1 MTNTFNKLACLKE
14 IGSIEHRI
22 ADTTLSPALR
32 RDIIERHVTNL
43 ICDLIYVGNE
53 SAKFGGILERL
64 ANRHTSDTEILAGCA
79 LLRSLIPMTL
89 GAVPAGNMIRLPGGV
104 LVTKRKGGLE
114 LANCRMLEHP
124 APDTPVTVINH

>member
-1 MTNTFNKLACLKE
+1 MTTYNKLACIKE
-14 IGSIEHRI
+14 IGAIEHRL
-22 ADTTLSPALR
+22 ADSTLSPVLR

-114 LANCRMLEHP
+114 LANGRMLEHP

>member
-1 MTNTFNKLACLKE
+1 MTNAFNKLACLKE
-14 IGSIEHRI
+14 IGSIEHRLS
-22 ADTTLSPALR
+22 DTTLSPALR

-114 LANCRMLEHP
+114 LANGRMLAHP

>member
-1 MTNTFNKLACLKE
+1 MSNFNKLGVLKE

-22 ADTTLSPALR
+22 ADTTLSPVLR
-32 RDIIERHVTNL
+32 RDIIQRHVTNL

-64 ANRHTSDTEILAGCA
+64 ANPHTSDTEIISGCA
-79 LLRSLIPMTL
+79 LLRSLIKVTI
-89 GAVPAGNMIRLPGGV
+89 GAVPAGNMVRLPDGTVG
-104 LVTKRKGGLE
+104 TKRKEGLE
-114 LANCRMLEHP
+114 LPDGTLLAHP

>member
-14 IGSIEHRI
+14 IGSIEHRLS
-22 ADTTLSPALR
+22 DTTLSPVLR
-32 RDIIERHVTNL
+32 RDIIQRHVTNL

-79 LLRSLIPMTL
+79 LLRSLIPMTIGL
-89 GAVPAGNMIRLPGGV
+89 CPAGTSVWLAGGV
-104 LVTKRKGGLE
+104 LVTKRKEGVE
-114 LANCRMLEHP
+114 LGNGRMLEHP
-124 APDTPVTVINH
+124 APDTPVTVINA